1 MGHSHSSGLCVP
13 CSDMDIETRIQYDM
27 TESDRAVKTRKTA
40 STHHHHCHFTSLP
53 ILPSSS
59 PRQPDPCSSVA
70 QAEEE
75 TEISVHCSVIAPV
88 PLPPPISRYRYIP
101 QLHFPHFFLAFAP
114 LTTQILLSCAY
125 TLMIL
130 DGISLLLLSD
140 NAMQCTRQ
148 PYLVYVGHWFWF
160 HNRVVF
166 FVGSFFPLPLI

>member
-1 MGHSHSSGLCVP
+1 MGQPFFSILGYWHGYTPQKKNYWHGHWDTHDGASSKN
-13 CSDMDIETRIQYDM
+13 Q
-27 TESDRAVKTRKTA
+27 TA
-40 STHHHHCHFTSLP
+40 PTPHFTHP
-53 ILPSSS
+53 ILLPSSS
-59 PRQPDPCSSVA
+59 QRQLADACSSAA